1 MPSGVLLPDGRI
13 RIYFCQQSF
22 PTPQNPYYVIRSAI
36 SSDGLN
42 FAQEPGIRVNATGIP
57 GDPKFSVCDPSVVR
71 LKDNSYRI
79 FYAGMNSSNLMPGVP
94 GVKGMW
100 RIYTALSADGLT
112 FTNDSPAIDPT
123 DSMWM
128 SKTQDKFASQPSAGI
143 LPDGRIAVYYEGTGH
158 PSWCQ
163 TSSCI
168 LYEEAE
174 TNDGVNFVWTG
185 ILAYIPTYPAYG
197 NPLNIPLSARS
208 WVNLPDGKI
217 MLVLYAAQPPGSTYP
232 PGFYVAYSTEGLNF
246 GPPVEVL
253 PAPFPINNTNCAC
266 APPLSDPDLVPLP
279 DGSFRLYYVASVQQN
294 QQILYSA
301 HWTPLLPARTDSSNV
316 TAGSSTY
323 KVTVTH
329 NSSLRS
335 LGFNLSSFTLSLGLS
350 GPVGFYGHALVT
362 FPSKLLAG
370 IYSVT
375 LDNTP
380 LRFEMN
386 STASMTSIGF
396 AFDQGTDL
404 IFKISGTASGNFT
417 RNATTA
423 STTSATSTSSSTS
436 TSILSSGATSHTTG
450 SVQGGGGITLT
461 YATVFAIFVAGALVV
476 GFLVGFVI
484 MPARRKSSR
493 LNISW
498 AMRISFGRSPFPWD
512 SEPSNHPLQFLAKVK

>member
-1 MPSGVLLPDGRI
+1 MPSGVLLPDGRF
-13 RIYFCQQSF
+13 RIYFCQQSS
-22 PTPQNPYYVIRSAI
+22 PASLNSSYIIRSAI

-79 FYAGMNSSNLMPGVP
+79 FYVGMNSSNLMPVP
-94 GVKGMW
+94 GAKGMW

-112 FTNDSPAIDPT
+112 FTNDRPAIDPT
-123 DSMWM
+123 NSMWM
-128 SKTQDKFASQPSAGI
+128 SKTQDKFATQPSAGV
-143 LPDGRIAVYYEGTGH
+143 LPDGRIAIYYQGTGH

-163 TSSCI
+163 TSFCI

-174 TNDGVNFVWTG
+174 TNDGVTFVWTG
-185 ILAYIPTYPAYG
+185 FLAYIPTYPVYG
-197 NPLNIPLSARS
+197 NPQSLPLSERS
-208 WVNLPDGKI
+208 WVDLPNGKI
-217 MLVLYAAQPPGSTYP
+217 MLVLYSAQAGGTYP
-232 PGFYVAYSTEGLNF
+232 PGFYVSYSTGGLNF
-246 GPPVEVL
+246 EPPVEVL
-253 PAPFPINNTNCAC
+253 PAPFPINQTGCPC
-266 APPLSDPDLVPLP
+266 APPLSDPDLVPLA

-294 QQILYSA
+294 QQMLYSA
-301 HWTPLLPARTDSSNV
+301 HWTPLLPARTDSGNV

-350 GPVGFYGHALVT
+350 GPVGFHGHALVS

-370 IYSVT
+370 IDNVT

-380 LRFEMN
+380 LGFKMN

-404 IFKISGTASGNFT
+404 VFKISGTASGNLT
-417 RNATTA
+417 MTTT
-423 STTSATSTSSSTS
+423 TTSKTSSTSSAITSTSSTTS
-436 TSILSSGATSHTTG
+436 TSALSSGTTSQTTAR

-461 YATVFAIFVAGALVV
+461 YATVFAIFVVGALVV

-493 LNISW
+493 LNTSL
-498 AMRISFGRSPFPWD
+498 RVSG
-512 SEPSNHPLQFLAKVK
+512 